1 MTASVQT
8 GSSAL
13 GSVSTLA
20 STRSLRLGIG
30 ISLAIAVAL
39 IFNWSVAFIT
49 AVLTGMLLA
58 LPQPPPS
65 IKLALG
71 FLLVIGGTLLL
82 GLTLLPMLHN
92 QPAAAVLV
100 ISLAVFGCFY
110 FGANGGSQTLVTFL
124 LIGITLI
131 PVIGSESVDVAIG
144 ITSGMLVSTVI
155 AFPLVWLSFALVPD
169 REALP
174 RMSKAKVVPPER
186 QVVIRSALRSTAIM
200 LPAFYWL
207 LLTSE
212 TAAYVAVLLKIAT
225 MGQQC
230 SLESARAA
238 GRELMW
244 STFIGGIAAILIWNV
259 LQIWPTVLIYS
270 LLFLLC
276 GLIMGPRIF
285 SGAGLAPRASFWS
298 YGLVTMMIVLAPA
311 AMDTAS
317 GTGASAR
324 FSERIIMFALAT
336 IYAVAAI
343 YLFEALW
350 PAKQEQSSS

>member
-1 MTASVQT
+1 MTASTQT
-8 GSSAL
+8 GSSEL
-13 GSVSTLA
+13 CSVSTIA
-20 STRSLRLGIG
+20 STRCLRLSIG

-39 IFNWSVAFIT
+39 IFNWSGAFIT
-49 AVLTGMLLA
+49 AVLTGLLLT
-58 LPQPPPS
+58 LPQPSPS
-65 IKLALG
+65 IKFALS
-71 FLLVIGGTLLL
+71 FLLVIGGSLLL
-82 GLTLLPMLHN
+82 GLALLPMLHN

-100 ISLAVFGCFY
+100 ISLAVFSCFN
-110 FGANGGSQTLVTFL
+110 FSANGGSQTLVTFL
-124 LIGITLI
+124 LLGITLI
-131 PVIGSESVDVAIG
+131 PVIGSESVDIAIG
-144 ITSGMLVSTVI
+144 LTSGLLVSTVI
-155 AFPLVWLSFALVPD
+155 AFPLVWLSYALVPD
-169 REALP
+169 REAQRQP
-174 RMSKAKVVPPER
+174 PKAKVAPPDR
-186 QVVIRSALRSTAIM
+186 QIVIRSALRSTAIV

-212 TAAYVAVLLKIAT
+212 TAAYAAVLIKIAT

-230 SLESARAA
+230 SLESARVA

-285 SGAGLAPRASFWS
+285 SGAALAPRASVWS

-311 AMDTAS
+311 AMDSAS

-324 FSERIIMFALAT
+324 FSERITMFALAT

-350 PAKQEQSSS
+350 PAKQEQYNS

>member
-1 MTASVQT
+1 MAAHTQAANNKLCSVQT
-8 GSSAL
+8 I
-13 GSVSTLA
+13 T

-39 IFNWSVAFIT
+39 FFNWPGSFIT
-49 AVLTGMLLA
+49 AVLTGLLLA
-58 LPQPPPS
+58 RPAPAPS
-65 IKLALG
+65 IKFALA
-71 FLLVIGGTLLL
+71 FLLIIGGSLVF
-82 GLTLLPMLHN
+82 GLALLPMLHN

-110 FGANGGSQTLVTFL
+110 FGANGGSPTLVTFL
-124 LIGITLI
+124 LFGITLI
-131 PVIGSESVDVAIG
+131 PIIGSESVDIAIG
-144 ITSGMLVSTVI
+144 ITSGMLVCTVI
-155 AFPLVWLSFALVPD
+155 TFPLVWLSFALVPD
-169 REALP
+169 REAIQQLP
-174 RMSKAKVVPPER
+174 KAKLAPPDR
-186 QVVIRSALRSTAIM
+186 AVVIRSALRSTAIV

-225 MGQQC
+225 MGQQS

-238 GRELMW
+238 GKELMW
-244 STFIGGIAAILIWNV
+244 STLIGGIAAILIWNV

-285 SGAGLAPRASFWS
+285 SGAGLAPRGSFWS

-311 AMDTAS
+311 AMDSAS

-324 FSERIIMFALAT
+324 FSDRITMFALAT

-350 PAKQEQSSS
+350 PAKQEQNSS